1 MISFLKKA
9 SKGTLII
16 LIFTLFFL
24 VASVFQIFA
33 CSSSKTIC
41 DAVEIKNGSYDKSN
55 DGKEII
61 VSGLPE
67 IVNKPVDDFT
77 GVSVDGYAL
86 IRTVKMYQYD
96 LSDDTVVK
104 VFSSEQLK
112 NIKGKHGE
120 RYDNPAFPI
129 DLQNE
134 IFLADVGF
142 EGGLVISPDYVSSI
156 TEDYP
161 YFDSSVHKTSVS
173 DLQDF
178 DNDLRFVSGG
188 VSYYNGISDNP
199 KIGDIE
205 ITYSYIPSSI
215 LKELTVYGIQ
225 ENGCIVRGK
234 LNYASMTNKVVDGN
248 ELRSIVIGSAED
260 LRNGFILFF
269 VICFVILTFKCFK
282 GKLSLKKS
290 VLPVIAVL
298 IFAFAPFVNAKA
310 DFGDYGGDFDFGG
323 NDSFDFDFGGND
335 YDYDSGGD
343 VAVAETTTSSYYSY
357 NGYPSDAIS
366 IYDGSYGYK
375 NTIGASVT
383 VNKLK
388 DVDSSYESGIYF
400 SFFGAVAGIIAV
412 LISKRKKV
420 SHTSR
425 PLGAVR
431 TSSAVLRNLN
441 EYNQLDELFDKDELC
456 DRISD
461 MYVQF
466 QHAWQNKDMKEL
478 RPYLTDEFYAQ
489 CNLQLDNY
497 IRNSQTNIVDDINVE
512 NVILVGWKQ
521 DGENDIIIASVQ
533 AVIRDYVI
541 DDNTGNFV
549 RGNKDNLRRMCYEWT
564 LVRATGKMTGD
575 KSAEDGVCPHCGA
588 PLSIN
593 AANQCEYC
601 DSIIETEASD
611 WAVSGIKAISQITIQ

>member
-1 MISFLKKA
+1 MVNFFKKS
-9 SKGTLII
+9 SKGTLILLVI
-16 LIFTLFFL
+16 TLFFF
-24 VASVFQIFA
+24 VASVLQIFA

-55 DGKEII
+55 DGKEVV
-61 VSGLPE
+61 VSGRPE
-67 IVNKPVDDFT
+67 IIKNPVDDFT
-77 GVSVDGYAL
+77 GISVDGYAL
-86 IRTVKMYQYD
+86 VRTVKMYQYD
-96 LSDDTVVK
+96 LSDDTVTK

-120 RYDNPAFPI
+120 RYDNPAFPV
-129 DLQNE
+129 DLRNE

-142 EGGLVISPDYVSSI
+142 DGGLLFSPDYVSSI
-156 TEDYP
+156 TGDYP
-161 YFDSSVHKTSVS
+161 YFDPDVS
-173 DLQDF
+173 LNTVTDLQDF
-178 DNDLRFVSGG
+178 DNELGFVSDG
-188 VSYYNGISDNP
+188 VSYYSGVPGNP

-205 ITYSYIPSSI
+205 ITYSYIPSSS
-215 LKELTVYGIQ
+215 LKELTVYGRQ
-225 ENGCIVRGK
+225 ENGCIVHSK
-234 LNYASMTNKVVDGN
+234 LSYASMTNKIVDGN
-248 ELRSIVIGSAED
+248 ELRSIIAGSAEN

-269 VICFVILTFKCFK
+269 VICLVILAVKIFK
-282 GKLSLKKS
+282 GKASLKKS
-290 VLPVIAVL
+290 ILPVFAVL
-298 IFAFAPFVNAKA
+298 ILAFVPLVNAEA

-343 VAVAETTTSSYYSY
+343 VAVAKTTTSSYYSY

-375 NTIGASVT
+375 NTAGAAVT

-388 DVDSSYESGIYF
+388 DVDSPFESGTYF
-400 SFFGAVAGIIAV
+400 SFFAAVAGIIAV
-412 LISKRKKV
+412 LIAKRKKV

-431 TSSAVLRNLN
+431 TSSAVLRNIN

-497 IRNSQTNIVDDINVE
+497 IRNSQTNIVDDITVE

-541 DDNTGNFV
+541 DDNTGNFI